1 MNDKEIKIEEQK
13 LSNLKKK
20 FIFSFFQL
28 HIDQCESFDVGM
40 ELTSIIFL
48 LFKCEK
54 KQYLIVHVLL
64 HY

>member
-1 MNDKEIKIEEQK
+1 MNDKKIKIEEQK

-20 FIFSFFQL
+20 LIYSSFQL

-54 KQYLIVHVLL
+54 K
-64 HY
+64 